1 LGNGCVG
8 SRGFGLSPGVVPGAF
23 FCQKIFNLR
32 IHNIQTQM
40 NRAQQLLPLLIFFCV
55 GWSAIAQ
62 NEISP
67 SPYFSYGKGLGITS
81 PDSLFMLNIRFRMQ
95 NRLAFVTESGTNLDI
110 AQVEAR
116 VRRLRLRFDGFIYTP
131 RLTYLIQLAFSRSDM
146 DFDDT
151 GVPNIIRDAMIIY
164 AITNNFSIGV
174 GQTKLPGNRQR
185 VNSSGDLQFADRSIV
200 NATFNIDRDFGL
212 QLYYNNNFQ
221 WLHYVLRGAISSGD
235 GRNITSSDR
244 GLAYTGRIEILPF
257 GRFTNGGDYFEGDLA
272 RETSPKVSIGLTYS
286 SNQNAIRTGGQ
297 LGRYLYDSRDIITN
311 MADFLIKYNGWA
323 FASEFL
329 HREATDPITV
339 NDQGDQRY
347 VYAGHGMNFQ
357 GSYLFKSNY
366 ELALRYSYVKPDPVI
381 QMLEERTRQYTF
393 GTSKY
398 IRGHRLKLQADVTY
412 EENTWLQGEASDH
425 DNWQVRLQIEAGI

>member
-1 LGNGCVG
+1 
-8 SRGFGLSPGVVPGAF
+8 
-23 FCQKIFNLR
+23 
-32 IHNIQTQM
+32 M
-40 NRAQQLLPLLIFFCV
+40 
-55 GWSAIAQ
+55 
-62 NEISP
+62 
-67 SPYFSYGKGLGITS
+67 
-81 PDSLFMLNIRFRMQ
+81 
-95 NRLAFVTESGTNLDI
+95 TESGTNLDI

-131 RLTYLIQLAFSRSDM
+131 RLTYLIQLAFTRSDM

-212 QLYYNNNFQ
+212 QLYYNNNIQ

-244 GLAYTGRIEILPF
+244 GLAYTGRIELLPF

-272 RETSPKVSIGLTYS
+272 REPSPKVSIGLTYS

-297 LGRYLYDSRDIITN
+297 LGRYL
-311 MADFLIKYNGWA
+311 
-323 FASEFL
+323 
-329 HREATDPITV
+329 V
-339 NDQGDQRY
+339 
-347 VYAGHGMNFQ
+347 
-357 GSYLFKSNY
+357 
-366 ELALRYSYVKPDPVI
+366 
-381 QMLEERTRQYTF
+381 
-393 GTSKY
+393 
-398 IRGHRLKLQADVTY
+398 
-412 EENTWLQGEASDH
+412 
-425 DNWQVRLQIEAGI
+425 